1 MRMISAKTSN
11 RCQFILPK
19 STFCARAS
27 LDRLAATRRIIT
39 PYVIESRLMA
49 MIGPTAPMVSS
60 CVATVQAITQMNKAP
75 VMPTTID
82 CIYLRKEAFLL
93 LVSIK
98 TVTGDRV
105 MIKEVASKKMLTP
118 PARSIVNARM
128 VTTSEA
134 KAKSLPKLV
143 GEYSVGIDSC
153 LQT

>member
-27 LDRLAATRRIIT
+27 LDRQAAIRITST
-39 PYVIESRLMA
+39 PYVMDNKLIA
-49 MIGPTAPMVSS
+49 IVGPTAPMVFS

-118 PARSIVNARM
+118 PHAP
-128 VTTSEA
+128 
-134 KAKSLPKLV
+134 L
-143 GEYSVGIDSC
+143 
-153 LQT
+153 